1 MLSVV
6 FSCSPHAANPNSL
19 ALLKVVKVSAMEE
32 GHQHLENFV
41 GYPNFIIIVQ
51 SFHIHNHHNIIYY
64 LHLYILIY
72 YIHKIVLYNAVE

>member
-1 MLSVV
+1 MPSH
-6 FSCSPHAANPNSL
+6 FNCF
-19 ALLKVVKVSAMEE
+19 
-32 GHQHLENFV
+32 HLVITMDPTGNMFLTFV